1 MELMKGFTDSMNKC
15 WEEGVVTYN
24 CKWDEEC
31 LLLLYPLFFAGNNP
45 MQMEENLMK
54 DLGSYLNLEIFIC
67 PKRHLLTFM
76 NKSEE
81 LPYSSS
87 DAAIQVVLALGKL
100 MYSQMNELLSSFPIN
115 PLLRISRVDIHLDTP
130 MEILHTI
137 LLGVVK
143 YYWGQTVV
151 ILNKGKYFGLFE
163 TRLASIEEGS
173 LKIPKITA
181 EYMCKYKES
190 LIGKHFKSL
199 AQVMPFLVYDLVL
212 KEVLEAWTVIRE
224 LVVLVWHVEIKDL
237 EVYLAN
243 LSATIEAL
251 LNVTSQCLP
260 SILIT
265 KLKFHFLVHLSAYI
279 HRFGP
284 PLIFSTE
291 RYELFNHVFHLSC
304 THSNQQAPSKD
315 SCHTFTS

>member
-1 MELMKGFTDSMNKC
+1 
-15 WEEGVVTYN
+15 
-24 CKWDEEC
+24 
-31 LLLLYPLFFAGNNP
+31 
-45 MQMEENLMK
+45 
-54 DLGSYLNLEIFIC
+54 
-67 PKRHLLTFM
+67 
-76 NKSEE
+76 
-81 LPYSSS
+81 
-87 DAAIQVVLALGKL
+87 
-100 MYSQMNELLSSFPIN
+100 
-115 PLLRISRVDIHLDTP
+115 

-291 RYELFNHVFHLSC
+291 RYELFNHKKERAIAKEKAVEDKAQKADEKVRKSDERARKAAETGAQEQVVEGSGTTQKQKSRL
-304 THSNQQAPSKD
+304 NIGDEGPKD
-315 SCHTFTS
+315 SGSSSMLSRMDEVNTRKADQPPTFSNIQAGLPGIRSRPVKKARLDDIPIPMGEGTPHTA